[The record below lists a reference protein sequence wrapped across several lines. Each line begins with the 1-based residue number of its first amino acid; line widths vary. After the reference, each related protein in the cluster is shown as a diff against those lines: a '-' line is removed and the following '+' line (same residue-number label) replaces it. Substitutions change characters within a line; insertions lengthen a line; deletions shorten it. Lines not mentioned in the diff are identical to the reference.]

1 MSLNNPF
8 PFCLVPHYLA
18 VEGSVVYFEK
28 ALFPLLPLPL
38 WSVTLSI
45 VTKTTP
51 DGAFLF
57 RLLSFRFG
65 TDHLLSAP
73 SHLNISLLFHPAS
86 PPSYC
91 GHRQTFS
98 PPKCHFSRSFLFPK
112 IKLLLTL
119 SPPPPVATAFIQPKE
134 RKPCPSI
141 SFCLSLS
148 LSLAST
154 DAFFG
159 KKSFSS
165 LHGRPPLEAIFAVRP
180 PSSFLIQRTRRSPQA
195 GCGGAEGRSDEEE
208 EGTFKD
214 GRLGW
219 REEHRRMYVGAKSW
233 VADGG
238 KTKEKEATLKN
249 HRGLS
254 LSRWDGHH
262 KPGRKERCSVC
273 V

>member
-28 ALFPLLPLPL
+28 ALFPLLPFPL

-91 GHRQTFS
+91 GHRQTFF
-98 PPKCHFSRSFLFPK
+98 PLKCHFSRSFLFPK
-112 IKLLLTL
+112 LKLLLLTL
-119 SPPPPVATAFIQPKE
+119 SLLLRWPPLLFNQRRGSLVH
-134 RKPCPSI
+134 
-141 SFCLSLS
+141 LSLS
-148 LSLAST
+148 VCLSRSHLRQLTPSSE
-154 DAFFG
+154 
-159 KKSFSS
+159 KSPFLLCMVARRS
-165 LHGRPPLEAIFAVRP
+165 HEAIFAVRP
-180 PSSFLIQRTRRSPQA
+180 LPPS
-195 GCGGAEGRSDEEE
+195 
-208 EGTFKD
+208 
-214 GRLGW
+214 
-219 REEHRRMYVGAKSW
+219 
-233 VADGG
+233 
-238 KTKEKEATLKN
+238 
-249 HRGLS
+249 
-254 LSRWDGHH
+254 
-262 KPGRKERCSVC
+262 
-273 V
+273 